1 MTASAA
7 VARIDLDR
15 IGLNMRFFPG
25 HEADFAPAFF
35 VVGIVR
41 GIRGDI
47 KRAARAPDPTLVRSF

>member
-1 MTASAA
+1 
-7 VARIDLDR
+7 
-15 IGLNMRFFPG
+15 MRFFPG